1 MKLYKGQKLYYVNI
15 RKVKVVEITI
25 VSSDD
30 TKTAYTLGKDD
41 IEDTTDKV
49 LKVYSHSL
57 EAAKLTATYSIDRV
71 HKKNDGTIN
80 SLECA
85 NKKLEILEQNIRN
98 L

>member
-1 MKLYKGQKLYYVNI
+1 MKLKKGQKLYYVNI
-15 RKVKVVEITI
+15 SKVKVVEITI

-30 TKTAYTLGKDD
+30 TNTAYTSGKDD

-49 LKVYSHSL
+49 LKVYSPSL
-57 EAAKLTATYSIDRV
+57 EEAKLTATHSIDRV
-71 HKKNDGTIN
+71 HKKNDGTIK

-85 NKKLEILEQNIRN
+85 NKKLETLEKNIRN

>member
-1 MKLYKGQKLYYVNI
+1 MKRGEKLYYVNI

-30 TKTAYTLGKDD
+30 TNTVYTLDKDD

-57 EAAKLTATYSIDRV
+57 EEAKLTATHSIDRV
-71 HKKNDGTIN
+71 HKKNDGTIK
-80 SLECA
+80 SLESA
-85 NKKLEILEQNIRN
+85 NKKLKTLEFNIRN